1 VTFFDSV
8 AKRIGWGMAALVF
21 LVFWLAFL
29 AVSTIR
35 TLDRSV
41 DQELGL
47 LLQTSNLS
55 TGLVASVTTEMRAAE
70 QYLDRPAARVKLDF
84 VRGGDSAYAFQ
95 RRYRDLP
102 SLTTSDRYILNRIG
116 ATQAR
121 LEVAYAQSH
130 ALVDLG
136 RRDDAR
142 NLAVQARPSADT
154 LISDVNALTLAQ
166 TTRSMARALD
176 LKAQAARRGQLLW
189 FGFFA
194 SFAIAALVAYTT
206 WHSVNLPLLR
216 LTGAA
221 DRFGSGD
228 LRPVKLGGMPDE
240 LARLARAMDEMG
252 AKLRGVLQS
261 VTAEAAQ
268 ISGSATD
275 FSAMSEELASSS
287 GEISTAMVRMANSA
301 GLQMTGM
308 KAADELLHA
317 LRLTAEQNAEAAAR
331 VVTLGERIREL
342 AGHHRTS
349 VQAASASLLDVREVV
364 QTSAAQARQL
374 AELSESITDF
384 IDLIKQISSQTNLL
398 ALNAAIE
405 AARAG
410 EHGRGFAVVAEEVRR
425 LADSSAT
432 AAEEVTKTVELIRAR
447 VREVAQTMESGSA
460 KVSGVE
466 GIASSAARGLEEIS
480 AAVNDVTTAAAVVAR
495 EAAENRR
502 IVDEVGKMTTAASQT
517 ASEHAAMSEEVT
529 AAAEEQSAS
538 TEQIASSASD
548 LLEGAQ
554 RLTGLMADFKT

>member
-1 VTFFDSV
+1 VSFFDSV
-8 AKRIGWGMAALVF
+8 AKRIGWGMAGLVF

-29 AVSTIR
+29 AVGTIR

-55 TGLVASVTTEMRAAE
+55 TGLVGSVTTEVRAAE
-70 QYLDRPAARVKLDF
+70 QYLDRPAPRVKREF
-84 VRGGDSAYAFQ
+84 VRSGDSAYSFQ

-142 NLAVQARPSADT
+142 ALAIQARPAADT
-154 LISDVNALTLAQ
+154 LIADVNALTLAQ
-166 TTRSMARALD
+166 TTRSMARAAD
-176 LKAQAARRGQLLW
+176 LKEQGSRRGKLLW
-189 FGFFA
+189 LGFFA
-194 SFAIAALVAYTT
+194 SFAIAGLVAYTT
-206 WHSVNLPLLR
+206 WQSVSVPLLR

-228 LRPVKLGGMPDE
+228 LRPVKLGAMPDE
-240 LARLARAMDEMG
+240 LARLARAMDDMS
-252 AKLRGVLQS
+252 AKLRTVLQAVS
-261 VTAEAAQ
+261 AEAAQ
-268 ISGSATD
+268 ISGSASD

-301 GLQMTGM
+301 DQQMSGM
-308 KAADELLHA
+308 KQADELLHA
-317 LRLTAEQNAEAAAR
+317 LRRTAEQNAQAATR
-331 VVTLGERIREL
+331 VVALGDRIREL
-342 AGHHRTS
+342 AGHHRAG

-364 QTSAAQARQL
+364 QTSAAQAQQL
-374 AELSESITDF
+374 AQLSESITDF

-425 LADSSAT
+425 LADSSAA
-432 AAEEVTKTVELIRAR
+432 AAEDVTKTVEVIRAR
-447 VREVAQTMESGSA
+447 VRQVAQTMELGSA

-466 GIASSAARGLEEIS
+466 GIAAGAARG
-480 AAVNDVTTAAAVVAR
+480 AVNDVTAAAAVMAR

-502 IVDEVGKMTTAASQT
+502 IVDEVGRMTTAVSQT
-517 ASEHAAMSEEVT
+517 ASEHAAMSEQVT

-538 TEQIASSASD
+538 TEQIASSAGD